1 MFSPAYTRTLLG
13 RGTLPNNS
21 VVSSGLHVVSQIPF
35 DELPAGFHIM
45 GPLNCSENPGLQ
57 CVHNDVRIDGTLTLS
72 HCRFLR
78 SIGEN
83 LYVELDCDLT
93 DCPSLLT
100 IGDNFHVG
108 GDLNLSDCNPAI
120 QLPQVGFVGQDLILP
135 LAYDMAG
142 LPANIKIGGGTMV
155 SDSV

>member
-1 MFSPAYTRTLLG
+1 
-13 RGTLPNNS
+13 
-21 VVSSGLHVVSQIPF
+21 
-35 DELPAGFHIM
+35 
-45 GPLNCSENPGLQ
+45 
-57 CVHNDVRIDGTLTLS
+57 
-72 HCRFLR
+72 
-78 SIGEN
+78 
-83 LYVELDCDLT
+83 
-93 DCPSLLT
+93 
-100 IGDNFHVG
+100 VG